1 MFLAEGGG
9 RMNGKK
15 YLLTESDIRKIKD
28 LECGWCADN
37 AGGHFNC
44 ADASN
49 AEQERFLEAHEYR
62 ERTCAVTGI
71 EYDKTMGACFA
82 LSCGHSTWH
91 DGEGNAPNFCQD
103 CGAKV
108 NHRGATDREVSG

>member
-1 MFLAEGGG
+1 MEELTCICSPKAIL
-9 RMNGKK
+9 GKSK
-15 YLLTESDIRKIKD
+15 T
-28 LECGWCADN
+28 
-37 AGGHFNC
+37 
-44 ADASN
+44 SN

-62 ERTCAVTGI
+62 ERTCAVTGV

>member
-1 MFLAEGGG
+1 MSE
-9 RMNGKK
+9 KK
-15 YLLTESDIRKIKD
+15 YLLTESDIRQIKD

-62 ERTCAVTGI
+62 ERTCEMIDLKTGDRAD
-71 EYDKTMGACFA
+71 YDCDEHVFQCGTRCVRIQRGRRRVGRDAEI
-82 LSCGHSTWH
+82 LSRVQSQG
-91 DGEGNAPNFCQD
+91 G
-103 CGAKV
+103 
-108 NHRGATDREVSG
+108 